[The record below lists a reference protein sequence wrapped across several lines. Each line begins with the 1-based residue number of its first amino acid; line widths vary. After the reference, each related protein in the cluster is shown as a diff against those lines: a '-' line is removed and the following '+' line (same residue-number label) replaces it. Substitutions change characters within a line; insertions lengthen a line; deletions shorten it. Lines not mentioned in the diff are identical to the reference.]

1 MLRLRVLPFLLLL
14 FTATFAQ
21 NDSSQDYPDSY
32 FRYPLGL
39 SPIIAGNFGEL
50 RSNHF
55 HSGLDFKT
63 NQKEGFP
70 VYAVADGYVSR
81 VRVQIGGG
89 GNALYITHPNGYTTV
104 YMHLQKYNTRISRSL
119 KAYQYRI
126 ENFDVDFP
134 LLPVEIPVKK
144 GDIIAWSGNT
154 GGSSGPHLHF
164 EVRDSN
170 TEEAINPQL
179 FGITIPDRVKP
190 AINGLYMYQ
199 FNGEPFSENTPRQYF
214 PVSGVSGNYELS
226 PAKIVNVSGETGFGI
241 MTIDK
246 NSASEN
252 SNGPY
257 AIELRIDGET
267 IYSSVWEKFS
277 FANSR
282 GINSHVDYPLLMSSG
297 RRIQKGFLEPGN
309 PLQIYKTK
317 VNNGIINLKDTD
329 IHEAQYIVSDVAGNE
344 SVLNFRIRYDETATK
359 FHKPANGRM
368 FKFNEENHLD
378 TNGMKIQMSKNSLYS
393 DLNFVYSSSSSPVGG
408 LSKLHHVHNRLIPV
422 HLPYKLTIATNSEL
436 PAHLQSKALLVNA
449 NKISQGG
456 TYENGFVSAD
466 LRGFGSFYVVLDTV
480 PPRITPINISNGK
493 SLAATSR
500 IQFKISDNL
509 SGIKTFTGR
518 INGKWVL
525 MEYDAKTAS
534 LWHTL
539 DDQTGKGKHD
549 FQLTL
554 TDMKLNTTEFNASF
568 FR

>member
-1 MLRLRVLPFLLLL
+1 MIRLRVLPFLLLL
-14 FTATFAQ
+14 FTTAVAQ
-21 NDSSQDYPDSY
+21 DDMSQDYPESD

-50 RSNHF
+50 RANHF

-89 GNALYITHPNGYTTV
+89 GNALYLTHPNGYTTV
-104 YMHLQKYNTRISRSL
+104 YMHLQRYNNRISQSL

-154 GGSSGPHLHF
+154 GGSNGPHLHF

-170 TEEAINPQL
+170 TEEAVNPQL
-179 FGITIPDRVKP
+179 FGISIPDRIKP

-199 FNGEPFSENTPRQYF
+199 LNGEPFSENTPRQYF
-214 PVSGVSGNYELS
+214 AVSGESGNYQLS
-226 PAKIVNVSGETGFGI
+226 AANTVHIGGVTGFGI
-241 MTIDK
+241 MTTDR

-257 AIELRIDGET
+257 SIELRIDGET

-277 FANSR
+277 FVNSR
-282 GINSHVDYPLLMSSG
+282 GINSHVDYPILMSSG
-297 RRIQKGFLEPGN
+297 RRVQKGFLEPGN

-317 VNNGIINLKDTD
+317 VNNGLVNFTDTD
-329 IHEAQYIVSDVAGNE
+329 IHEAQYIVSDIAGNE
-344 SVLNFRIRYDETATK
+344 SVLNFRIRYNGNLLK
-359 FHKPANGRM
+359 IVKPSNGRM
-368 FKFNEENHLD
+368 FRFNEENKLD
-378 TNGMKIQMSKNSLYS
+378 TNGMKIQISSNSLYS
-393 DLNFVYSSSSSPVGG
+393 DLNFVYSSSPTPAGG
-408 LSKLHHVHNRLIPV
+408 FSKVHHVHNRLIPV
-422 HLPYKLTIATNSEL
+422 HLPYKLTIATNSNL
-436 PAHLQSKALLVNA
+436 PEALQAKALLINE
-449 NKISQGG
+449 KRISQGG
-456 TYENGFVSAD
+456 TYESGLVKAD
-466 LRGFGSFYVVLDTV
+466 IRGFGSFYVVLDTI
-480 PPRITPINISNGK
+480 PPRITPLNISNGK
-493 SLAATSR
+493 SLSGISR
-500 IQFKISDNL
+500 VQFKISDNL
-509 SGIKTFTGR
+509 SGIKTFSGR
-518 INGKWVL
+518 IDGKWVL

-534 LWHTL
+534 LWHTF
-539 DDQTGKGKHD
+539 DDQTAKGRHN
-549 FQLTL
+549 FQLTVS
-554 TDMKLNTTEFNASF
+554 DMKSNITEFNAVF

>member
-1 MLRLRVLPFLLLL
+1 MFSLRVLLLLQL
-14 FTATFAQ
+14 FFNTALAQ
-21 NDSSQDYPDSY
+21 VDTTRAYPDSY
-32 FRYPLGL
+32 FRYPLDL

-50 RSNHF
+50 RANHF

-63 NQKEGFP
+63 NQKEGYP

-89 GNALYITHPNGYTTV
+89 GNAVYVTHPNGYTTV
-104 YMHLQKYNTRISRSL
+104 YMHLQKYNSRISQTL

-144 GDIIAWSGNT
+144 GEIIAWSGNT

-170 TEEAINPQL
+170 TEETINPQL

-190 AINGLYMYQ
+190 AINGLYIYQ
-199 FNGEPFSENTPRQYF
+199 LNGKPFNENTPRQYLA
-214 PVSGVSGNYELS
+214 VGGSSGNYQLN
-226 PAKIVNVSGETGFGI
+226 PGKLVGISGETGFGI
-241 MTIDK
+241 MTSDK

-252 SNGPY
+252 SNGLY
-257 AIELRIDGET
+257 SIELRVDGVT
-267 IYSSVWEKFS
+267 IHSSVWEKFS

-282 GINSHVDYPLLMSSG
+282 GINSHLDYPLLMSTG
-297 RRIQKGFLEPGN
+297 RRIQKSFREPGN
-309 PLQIYKTK
+309 PLKIYRTN
-317 VNNGIINLKDTD
+317 VNNGLINVTDND
-329 IHEAQYIVSDVAGNE
+329 IHEAQYIVRDVAGNE
-344 SVLNFRIRYDETATK
+344 SVLNFKFRYDQSAARSVK
-359 FHKPANGRM
+359 SVPGRM
-368 FKFNEENHLD
+368 FKFNQENLLD
-378 TNGMKIQMSKNSLYS
+378 TNGMKIQLSKNTFYS
-393 DLNFVYSSSSSPVGG
+393 DLNFVYSSSPTPVGG
-408 LSKLHHVHNRLIPV
+408 LSKVHHVHNRLIPV
-422 HLPYKLTIATNSEL
+422 HLPYKLSISTDFALS
-436 PAHLQSKALLVNA
+436 AVLQDKALLVNT

-456 TYENGFVSAD
+456 SYENGYITAD
-466 LRGFGSFYVVLDTV
+466 LRGLGSFYITLDTI
-480 PPRITPINISNGK
+480 PPRITPINISNEK
-493 SLAATSR
+493 SLLGISK

-534 LWHTL
+534 LWHTF
-539 DDQTGKGKHD
+539 DDQTAKGRHD
-549 FQLTL
+549 FQLSV
-554 TDMKLNTTEFNASF
+554 TDMKSNTSTFSAAF